1 MTSISDR
8 EFIVILVIYIIEYK
22 LLTTVTQSE
31 IDILRENRKTFNETK
46 NKNKNNTYFKIK
58 NIFKFLYS
66 VIALI
71 LNATAI
77 ILMLSSFIKICYI
90 FIKQK

>member
-8 EFIVILVIYIIEYK
+8 EFIVILVIYIIAYK
-22 LLTTVTQSE
+22 LLTIVTQSE
-31 IDILRENRKTFNETK
+31 IDIIHENRKSFSSRVK
-46 NKNKNNTYFKIK
+46 KSTYSKIK
-58 NIFKFLYS
+58 DILVFIYS
-66 VIALI
+66 IIALI
-71 LNATAI
+71 LNVTAR

>member
-8 EFIVILVIYIIEYK
+8 EFIVILVIYIIAYK
-22 LLTTVTQSE
+22 LLTIVTQSE
-31 IDILRENRKTFNETK
+31 IDILRENRKSFNSK
-46 NKNKNNTYFKIK
+46 IKKNTYSKIK
-58 NIFKFLYS
+58 DILVFLYS

-71 LNATAI
+71 LNATAR

>member
-1 MTSISDR
+1 MTSITDR
-8 EFIVILVIYIIEYK
+8 EFIVILVIYIIAYK

-46 NKNKNNTYFKIK
+46 NKNNTYFKIK

-71 LNATAI
+71 LNATAR

>member
-8 EFIVILVIYIIEYK
+8 EFIVILVIYIIAYK

-46 NKNKNNTYFKIK
+46 NKNNIYFKIK

-71 LNATAI
+71 LNATAR

>member
-8 EFIVILVIYIIEYK
+8 EFIVILVIYIIAYK

-71 LNATAI
+71 LNATAR